1 MIIGNGTNHKTA
13 NITVYSLFQAP
24 LKHKQYCDIYF

>member
-13 NITVYSLFQAP
+13 NITVYQSFQAL
-24 LKHKQYCDIYF
+24 LKHKTLLRYF